1 MATDYDLLIIGGGI
15 AGSAL
20 ARVMA
25 QAGARV
31 LVLEASE
38 VFEDRVR
45 GEWIAPWGVKE
56 VVRVGLYDLLMG
68 AGGHHVETHVTYD
81 ESRSP
86 EASEAETLPLSIFAE
101 GIAGPLC
108 LGHPRHCQTL
118 MDAAREAGARVIRG
132 VQVTKV
138 GAGAQPFAV
147 WTDAEGEH
155 RATAR
160 LLVGADGRAS
170 FVRES
175 LGIPLHQDPPHHMFA
190 GLLVEG
196 ADGWDPTRQAIGA
209 EGEFGFL
216 AFPQGDGRV
225 RLYGSY
231 ALDQRRRFAGAEGPA
246 NFLAAFRARC
256 APANRILAEARPA
269 GPLLSYFN
277 NDAWTDQ
284 PFVEGAVL
292 IGDAAGWNDP
302 IIGQGLS
309 ISYRDV
315 RLVSEILKASDDWS
329 AGALAP
335 YGEER
340 AERLRRLRFSAALT
354 AALDAE
360 FGPAAAE
367 RRRRHHERSSA
378 DASLKAHAIAVMAGP
393 EVLPPDVFT
402 PEHRARVLEL

>member
-1 MATDYDLLIIGGGI
+1 MADYDLIIVGGGI

-20 ARVMA
+20 AQIMA
-25 QAGARV
+25 AAGSSV

-56 VVRVGLYDLLMG
+56 VVRVGLYELLMG
-68 AGGHHVETHVTYD
+68 AGGHHVQTHVTYD
-81 ESRSP
+81 ESRSA
-86 EASEAETLPLSIFAE
+86 EASEAEILPLSIFAE

-118 MDAAREAGARVIRG
+118 MDAAVAAGARVVRG
-132 VQVTKV
+132 AQVSEI
-138 GAGAQPFAV
+138 GAGAQPFAA
-147 WTDAEGEH
+147 WRDADGDH

-170 FVRES
+170 FVREN
-175 LGIPLHQDPPHHMFA
+175 LGVPLNQDPPHHMFA

-196 ADGWDPTRQAIGA
+196 AEAWDATRQVIGA
-209 EGEFGFL
+209 EGQFGFL
-216 AFPQGDGRV
+216 AFPQGSGRV

-231 ALDQRRRFAGAEGPA
+231 ALDQRRRFSGADGTA
-246 NFLAAFRARC
+246 NFLAAFLAEC

-302 IIGQGLS
+302 ITGQGLS
-309 ISYRDV
+309 ITYRDV
-315 RLVSEILKASDDWS
+315 RLVSEILRASSDWS
-329 AGALAP
+329 AAALAP

-360 FGPAAAE
+360 FGPEAAE
-367 RRRRHHERSSA
+367 RRRRHHERSAA
-378 DASLKAHAIAVMAGP
+378 DPSLKAHAIAVMAGP

-402 PEHRARVLEL
+402 PEHWARVLEL